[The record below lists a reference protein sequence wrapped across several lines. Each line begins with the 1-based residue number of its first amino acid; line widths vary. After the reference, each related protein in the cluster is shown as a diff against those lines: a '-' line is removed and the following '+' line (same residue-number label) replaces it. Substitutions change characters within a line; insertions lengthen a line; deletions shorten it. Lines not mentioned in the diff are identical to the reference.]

1 MSSSSNERIVAL
13 LVEIRERL
21 EAIEDRLNDIHNTL
35 RAQQSYL
42 WKVLMMTIAGAF
54 LLIGVK
60 LYIP

>member
-1 MSSSSNERIVAL
+1 MSSGSNERIVAL

-21 EAIEDRLNDIHNTL
+21 ESIEDRLNDIHNTL

>member
-21 EAIEDRLNDIHNTL
+21 EAIEDRLNDIHNML

>member
-1 MSSSSNERIVAL
+1 VAL

-21 EAIEDRLNDIHNTL
+21 EAIEDRLNDIHNML

>member
-1 MSSSSNERIVAL
+1 MSSSNNERIAQL
-13 LVEIRERL
+13 LTEIRERL